1 MDLEALGQQFGLTP
15 QQTQAAFEA
24 LAPVVASGL
33 RRQASGGGLSDLAGA
48 LQGGAHTRYADDP
61 SAASSP
67 QAVDDGNAF
76 LGQIFGSKDMSRGVA
91 QQLSA
96 DTGIGAAIL
105 KKMLPVI
112 AAMIMG
118 QLAKSAMGG
127 TSGGG
132 NSGGGLGDILGQI
145 LGGGQQGQA
154 GGGGLG
160 DILGQVLGGA
170 TQSGGGGGGLG
181 DILGQVLG
189 GGQQGQSGGG
199 GLGDILGQVLGGG
212 TTQGNAAD
220 DLLKSVSEALRRR

>member
-48 LQGGAHTRYADDP
+48 LQGGAHARYADD
-61 SAASSP
+61 ASTAVSP
-67 QAVDDGNAF
+67 QAVDAGNEI

-96 DTGIGAAIL
+96 DTGIGAALL

-118 QLAKSAMGG
+118 QLAKSATGG

-132 NSGGGLGDILGQI
+132 TS
-145 LGGGQQGQA
+145 
-154 GGGGLG
+154 GGGLG
-160 DILGQVLGGA
+160 DILGQVLGGGQQGQGGGLGDILGQVLGGGA
-170 TQSGGGGGGLG
+170 QSGGGGLG

-220 DLLKSVSEALRRR
+220 DLLNSVSEALRRR